1 MLMKNGAIYVRVST
15 DEQARE
21 GYSIDAQIKA
31 IKDYATKNNIYIDP
45 IYIFK
50 DEGISGRKAEK
61 RPAFMD
67 MIARAKTKPK
77 PFDVILVH
85 KFDRFSRNREDSIVY
100 KSLLK
105 KECDI
110 SVLSISE
117 PLDPDDKM
125 SIILEAF
132 LEAMAEYYSI
142 NLSEEVKKGQ
152 LEKHSLGELQTCP
165 SYGYNAKDNVLVIN
179 EKEAKIVKYIFEE
192 YGINH
197 TPMIEI
203 ARKLYKMGIKTK
215 KGKSFEN
222 RTICYILNNPVYIGK
237 LKYTPGT
244 RKAHTFDDPN
254 TILVDG
260 KHSPIISIEL
270 WDKVQKEL
278 TNTFKFRHPNQRNS
292 VNVSSW
298 LKGVVRCKEC
308 GYTMVLS
315 NKTKLRCN
323 GYNKGRCSNN
333 ATVSISEAKELII
346 NQLKNDFSN
355 RKIEHIVINK
365 KIKNEVSEYKILQAA
380 LDKIKGKEQRIKD
393 AYLNG
398 VDSIDEYKANKNM
411 LEKEKNEIKNKL
423 HSITKPDN
431 EKTITKVV
439 ENGKKIYELLIDE
452 NIPEDK
458 KNLYARALFNKIE
471 YDAQTDELILYYND
485 DKPF

>member
-1 MLMKNGAIYVRVST
+1 MKNGAIYVRVST

-31 IKDYATKNNIYIDP
+31 IKDYAIKNNIYIDSSF
-45 IYIFK
+45 IYK

-105 KECDI
+105 KECGI

-142 NLSEEVKKGQ
+142 NLSEEVKKGM

-165 SYGYNAKDNVLVIN
+165 SYGYNAKNNILVIN
-179 EKEAKIVKYIFEE
+179 EEEAKVVKYIFEE
-192 YGINH
+192 YGLKH
-197 TPMIEI
+197 TPMLEI
-203 ARKLYKMGIKTK
+203 ARNLYNMGIKTK

-237 LKYTPGT
+237 LKYTPGA

-260 KHSPIISIEL
+260 KHTPIISIEL
-270 WDKVQKEL
+270 WNAAQQEMAK
-278 TNTFKFRHPNQRNS
+278 NSRFRHPNQC
-292 VNVSSW
+292 VNEKVLHW
-298 LKGVVRCKEC
+298 LKGIVRCKEC

-315 NKTKLRCN
+315 GKKKLRCN
-323 GYNKGRCSNN
+323 GYNKGRCSNKTTIN
-333 ATVSISEAKELII
+333 IKETKELVIA
-346 NQLKNDFSN
+346 QLEKDFTN
-355 RKIEHIVINK
+355 EKIEHIVINK
-365 KIKNEVSEYKILQAA
+365 KINKTVSEYELLQNTINT
-380 LDKIKGKEQRIKD
+380 IKEKEKRIKE
-393 AYLNG
+393 AYVNG
-398 VDSIDEYKANKNM
+398 IDSIEEYKLNKNM
-411 LEKEKNEIKNKL
+411 IEQEKKEIDLKLKSIDKPNNKKE
-423 HSITKPDN
+423 INK
-431 EKTITKVV
+431 II
-439 ENGKKIYELLIDE
+439 ENGKKIYKLLIDE
-452 NIPEDK
+452 KISEEK
-458 KNLYARALFNKIE
+458 KNFYASRLFDKIV
-471 YDAQTDELILYYND
+471 YDEETDELELYYSDAN
-485 DKPF
+485 PFK

>member
-1 MLMKNGAIYVRVST
+1 MKNGAIYVRVST
-15 DEQARE
+15 DEQARD

-31 IKDYATKNNIYIDP
+31 IKDYAIKNNIYIDP
-45 IYIFK
+45 TYIYK

-142 NLSEEVKKGQ
+142 NLSEEVKKGMM
-152 LEKHSLGELQTCP
+152 EKHSLGELQTCP
-165 SYGYNAKDNVLVIN
+165 SYGYNAKNNMLVIN
-179 EKEAKIVKYIFEE
+179 EDEAKIVKYIFEE

-215 KGKSFEN
+215 KGKNFEN
-222 RTICYILNNPVYIGK
+222 RTVCYILNNPVYIGK

-270 WDKVQKEL
+270 WNKVQQEL

-292 VNVSSW
+292 TNISNW

-308 GYTMVLS
+308 GYTMVLN

-323 GYNKGRCSNN
+323 GYNKGRCSNY
-333 ATVSISEAKELII
+333 AAIDIKEVKELVI
-346 NQLKNDFSN
+346 NQLKRDYSTG
-355 RKIEHIVINK
+355 KIEHIIINK
-365 KIKNEVSEYKILQAA
+365 KTNKSVSEYEILQNT
-380 LDKIKGKEQRIKD
+380 LNNLRDKEKRIKD

-398 VDSIDEYKANKNM
+398 IDSIEEYKLNKKM
-411 LEKEKNEIKNKL
+411 LEKEKKEIENKL
-423 HSITKPDN
+423 HSTNKPDN
-431 EKTITKVV
+431 KKTITKVI
-439 ENGKKIYELLIDE
+439 ENGKKLYDLLTDDS
-452 NIPEDK
+452 IPEEK
-458 KNLYARALFNKIE
+458 KNFYAKRLFDKIV
-471 YDAQTDELILYYND
+471 YDKNTDNLELYYSSTN
-485 DKPF
+485 PF

>member
-1 MLMKNGAIYVRVST
+1 MRNGAIYVRVST

-31 IKDYATKNNIYIDP
+31 IKDYAIKNNIYIDSRF
-45 IYIFK
+45 IFK

-61 RPAFMD
+61 RPAFME

-77 PFDVILVH
+77 PFDIILVH

-142 NLSEEVKKGQ
+142 NLSEEVKKGM

-165 SYGYNAKDNVLVIN
+165 SYGYNAKDNMLVIN
-179 EKEAKIVKYIFEE
+179 EKEAKIVRYIFEE

-197 TPMIEI
+197 TPMITI
-203 ARKLYKMGIKTK
+203 ARNLYKMGIKTK
-215 KGKSFEN
+215 KGKNFEN

-237 LKYTPGT
+237 LKYTPGS
-244 RKAHTFDDPN
+244 RKAHTFDDPK

-260 KHSPIISIEL
+260 KHTPIITNEL
-270 WDKVQKEL
+270 WDKVQHEL

-292 VNVSSW
+292 INISNW

-308 GYTMVLS
+308 GSTMVLN

-323 GYNKGRCSNN
+323 GYNKGKCSNN
-333 ATVSISEAKELII
+333 IAIDIKEVKELVI
-346 NQLKNDFSN
+346 NQLKKDYSTG
-355 RKIEHIVINK
+355 KIEHIIINK
-365 KIKNEVSEYKILQAA
+365 KTNKIVTEYEILQNT
-380 LDKIKGKEQRIKD
+380 LNSISEKEKRIKD

-398 VDSIDEYKANKNM
+398 IDSVAEYKSNKAM
-411 LEKEKNEIKNKL
+411 IEKEKKEIESKL
-423 HSITKPDN
+423 QSIDKPDN
-431 EKTITKVV
+431 KKTITKVI
-439 ENGKKIYELLIDE
+439 ENGKKVYDLLIDDS
-452 NIPEDK
+452 ISEDK
-458 KNLYARALFNKIE
+458 KNHYAHVLFNKIVFNNE
-471 YDAQTDELILYYND
+471 TDELELYYND
-485 DKPF
+485 DKAL